1 LLTLTQSPVWFI
13 DDVLDNW
20 VQHAQ
25 FSDGECLFSRAELNQ
40 SRASWHKDVQSITFH
55 LVKLCFGV
63 RKIH

>member
-1 LLTLTQSPVWFI
+1 LLALTQNPVWFI

-55 LVKLCFGV
+55 LV
-63 RKIH
+63 